1 MPSPVVLQEKT
12 IVQPG
17 RSQMLVQLHTS
28 VYSVFPNFRDN
39 VDDFIAVAEAEFDG
53 RQIVVFDLSD
63 IFGPQSR
70 QFLFRRG
77 DTVYQDRHTAIG
89 RGDLIGLASAR
100 TNKGPPAFSIIQLV
114 IVPPAVCQSNTLL
127 L

>member
-1 MPSPVVLQEKT
+1 MPTDAVPGCIAGKT

-77 DTVYQDRHTAIG
+77 DTVTKTVTLPSDA
-89 RGDLIGLASAR
+89 
-100 TNKGPPAFSIIQLV
+100 V
-114 IVPPAVCQSNTLL
+114 I
-127 L
+127 